1 MFGSSVGPG
10 ATVAVFVIVPVAD
23 EATSTGRLIVA
34 VETPSAIEAAW
45 VHVTALARFE
55 QLQPVP
61 VGVDANVSPDGS
73 VSVTV
78 IGPAEVAG
86 PLLVTTIEYVPL
98 WPAVKLPL
106 WLLVID
112 KSAPVTTVAVSVA
125 VLFEVTGSA
134 VAPGTTLAVLVIVPV
149 WSAPTVTT
157 RLIWAIVAFAATLEG
172 FVQVT
177 VALDEPEPSLQ
188 VQSVPDAE
196 TKLSPDG
203 SVSMTVIGPA
213 EVAGPALATVR
224 A

>member
-112 KSAPVTTVAVSVA
+112 KSAPSTVVGSELE
-125 VLFEVTGSA
+125 LFDRFGS
-134 VAPGTTLAVLVIVPV
+134 
-149 WSAPTVTT
+149 
-157 RLIWAIVAFAATLEG
+157 
-172 FVQVT
+172 
-177 VALDEPEPSLQ
+177 
-188 VQSVPDAE
+188 
-196 TKLSPDG
+196 
-203 SVSMTVIGPA
+203 
-213 EVAGPALATVR
+213 
-224 A
+224 

>member
-1 MFGSSVGPG
+1 MRPLSGDVSVFSMLRSALVTIETGSELELFDMFGSSVGPG

-112 KSAPVTTVAVSVA
+112 KSAPSTVVGSELE
-125 VLFEVTGSA
+125 LFDRFGS
-134 VAPGTTLAVLVIVPV
+134 
-149 WSAPTVTT
+149 
-157 RLIWAIVAFAATLEG
+157 
-172 FVQVT
+172 
-177 VALDEPEPSLQ
+177 
-188 VQSVPDAE
+188 
-196 TKLSPDG
+196 
-203 SVSMTVIGPA
+203 
-213 EVAGPALATVR
+213 
-224 A
+224 